1 MVDLI
6 RDYVVFGGV
15 NYRPLLNSDGVSR
28 SNEVQTDPCS
38 MTECEVT

>member
-6 RDYVVFGGV
+6 RDYVMFGGV
-15 NYRPLLNSDGVSR
+15 NYRPLLNSDGV
-28 SNEVQTDPCS
+28 QTDPCS